1 MRTTLNLDAAL
12 LEEARKLTGMQERT
26 ALIHEGLR
34 ALISRES
41 ARRLALLGGTDP
53 RAKQIRRRR
62 PSPE

>member
-1 MRTTLNLDAAL
+1 MRTTLNLDATL

-41 ARRLALLGGTDP
+41 ARRLALLGGSDP
-53 RAKQIRRRR
+53 RAKKIRRRR